1 MLALATAL
9 SIQRVDSL
17 AVGLGKKVHF
27 GMGGMASMECQSPAN
42 CTSISTS
49 LW

>member
-17 AVGLGKKVHF
+17 AVGLGKK
-27 GMGGMASMECQSPAN
+27 S
-42 CTSISTS
+42 S
-49 LW
+49 LWDGWHGINGVPKSSKLHFNLN